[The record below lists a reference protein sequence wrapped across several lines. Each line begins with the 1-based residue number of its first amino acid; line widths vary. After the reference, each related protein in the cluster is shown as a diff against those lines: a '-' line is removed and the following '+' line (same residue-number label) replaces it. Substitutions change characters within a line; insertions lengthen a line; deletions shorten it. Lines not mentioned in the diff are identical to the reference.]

1 MRAEP
6 DADPLCTNIAQEGAA
21 PGARN
26 PVFEGLR
33 TSFSCN
39 AVIILPYSAP
49 CVPEK
54 GRRFINQRTLP
65 RSGFV
70 RAEGSFPAQPWWCSV
85 EAYNA
90 GWLSILPPVLA
101 IILAL
106 WTKEVFF
113 SLMLGILSGTFIY
126 AVGMGQGVLMG
137 TVETAFNLMVSKV
150 DFNIILFCTLLGAL
164 VYVIFLA
171 GGSKAY
177 GRWAAKHIRSRRA
190 ALLSTGGL
198 GIGIFIDDYFSCLT
212 VGTVMSPVTDRMK
225 ISRAKLAYIIDSTAA
240 PICIIAPVSSWAAA
254 VGSSLA
260 TTGAFPSDFSAF
272 VATIPYNF
280 YALLSLIMVF
290 VIACTGL
297 DFGPMARAEA
307 RARKGTLGNI
317 RRVKD
322 DVEPSDQG
330 TIFEMAVPV
339 IALIVFAVLGLM
351 YSGGY
356 WGKDPKYHGFVAS
369 LGNASASKALVWASF
384 GALTVAFLQFVPR
397 RLVTMKD
404 FLDGCIEGMKN
415 MMPANVILVLAW
427 TLSGVCRDLLS
438 TPAFVQ
444 HAVTAGGIPAGF
456 LPAIVFVIAAFLSF
470 STGTA
475 WGTFG
480 ILIPIVVPVAQALD
494 PTLITVTLAATLA
507 GSVFGDHTSPISDTT
522 ILSSAGSGCSHI
534 EHVSTQLPYAML
546 VAVSC
551 FVGYVVSGIVGGSFL
566 PSFGA
571 AVATLIV
578 LLVILHV
585 RSVRSGDTGEEKEEE
600 NSAAA

>member
-317 RRVKD
+317 R
-322 DVEPSDQG
+322 
-330 TIFEMAVPV
+330 
-339 IALIVFAVLGLM
+339 
-351 YSGGY
+351 YS
-356 WGKDPKYHGFVAS
+356 VS
-369 LGNASASKALVWASF
+369 
-384 GALTVAFLQFVPR
+384 
-397 RLVTMKD
+397 
-404 FLDGCIEGMKN
+404 C
-415 MMPANVILVLAW
+415 
-427 TLSGVCRDLLS
+427 
-438 TPAFVQ
+438 
-444 HAVTAGGIPAGF
+444 TA
-456 LPAIVFVIAAFLSF
+456 
-470 STGTA
+470 
-475 WGTFG
+475 
-480 ILIPIVVPVAQALD
+480 
-494 PTLITVTLAATLA
+494 AATGA
-507 GSVFGDHTSPISDTT
+507 RIPSTMASWPP
-522 ILSSAGSGCSHI
+522 SATPPPPRLWSG
-534 EHVSTQLPYAML
+534 
-546 VAVSC
+546 
-551 FVGYVVSGIVGGSFL
+551 L
-566 PSFGA
+566 PSAPLPWLSCSSCRA
-571 AVATLIV
+571 A
-578 LLVILHV
+578 
-585 RSVRSGDTGEEKEEE
+585 S
-600 NSAAA
+600 